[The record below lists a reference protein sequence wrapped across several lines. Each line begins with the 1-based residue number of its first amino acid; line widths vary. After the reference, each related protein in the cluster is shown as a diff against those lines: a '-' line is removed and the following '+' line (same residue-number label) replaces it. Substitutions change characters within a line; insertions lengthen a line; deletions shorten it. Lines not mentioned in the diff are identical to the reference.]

1 MREYDYAVKSEPF
14 RLAKIHSVEVLTI
27 RSYIQPQKLRSV
39 VADTRTISL
48 LTFGTQDHNVLTM
61 TAIKLPLLIG
71 LGIGAALTLAFV
83 YIRRLQRGRA
93 MGEGFSITFG
103 DPAEQKRFAQEFRA
117 FLIEWRELQEVVKHV
132 MLGRTILPPD
142 QAQFEGLADDDPKVI
157 AAEDRY
163 KADLSSWVLA
173 RTAVDDFSE
182 ILILSCNGYGI
193 GALKTLRGMYERVVT
208 STYVAL
214 FPDVSRALIDNVW
227 THKWKLY
234 RRAMTTN
241 PKGMP
246 AIEPDKVE
254 ELKQK
259 AAEAQA
265 RLNESICNECLQL
278 KQIHAWTKVDLSTMA
293 SKVDKKLKDN
303 GVENFSL
310 SNYYLRCYL
319 QPTALEHATGMS
331 INEKFAFVDGNWTY
345 KMNSTQ
351 ERRQALLFGHALLIM
366 LLGLQNDHFGY
377 GLDEEINERSRAYRR
392 VWASGLP
399 EEDAKAL
406 PE

>member
-1 MREYDYAVKSEPF
+1 
-14 RLAKIHSVEVLTI
+14 
-27 RSYIQPQKLRSV
+27 
-39 VADTRTISL
+39 
-48 LTFGTQDHNVLTM
+48 M
-61 TAIKLPLLIG
+61 TTIKLPLLIG
-71 LGIGAALTLAFV
+71 VGIGAALILGFA
-83 YIRRLQRGRA
+83 YIRRLLRGKA

-103 DPAEQKRFAQEFRA
+103 DPAAQAQFAQEYRA
-117 FLIEWRELQEVVKHV
+117 FLIEWRELQGVVKHV
-132 MLGRTILPPD
+132 MLGRTIWPPE
-142 QAQFEGLADDDPKVI
+142 QAQFEGLADDDLKVI
-157 AAEDRY
+157 GAEDRY

-182 ILILSCNGYGI
+182 ILILSCNGYGT

-208 STYVAL
+208 SEYVAL
-214 FPDVSRALIDNVW
+214 FPEVSRALIDSVW

-234 RRAMTTN
+234 RKALSTN

-246 AIEPDKVE
+246 EIEPDKVE
-254 ELKQK
+254 ELKQR

-265 RLNESICNECLQL
+265 RLNESICPKCLQL
-278 KQIHAWTKVDLSTMA
+278 KQIYAWTKVDLSTMA

-319 QPTALEHATGMS
+319 QPTALEHATGTS
-331 INEKFAFVDGNWTY
+331 INEKFAFVDSNWTY
-345 KMNSTQ
+345 KMDSTQ

-366 LLGLQNDHFGY
+366 LLSLQNDHFGY
-377 GLDEEINERSRAYRR
+377 GLDEEINERSKAYRR
-392 VWASGLP
+392 VWASGLL
-399 EEDAKAL
+399 EEDAKTL